1 MHICLVNL
9 PRYEVN
15 RPPLSL
21 AVLSAI
27 CDSHQVDYSCVDL
40 SLLIWQKLQD
50 DFYDIDNFCIT
61 KIINDPVKQRLQE
74 LIDKVIINT
83 ISKYPNTTFALSL
96 LSFWSQPVAELF
108 CQRVK
113 QLSNCEV

>member
-61 KIINDPVKQRLQE
+61 NINSVDYIQFSKKSPKFENGECEKQ
-74 LIDKVIINT
+74 
-83 ISKYPNTTFALSL
+83 
-96 LSFWSQPVAELF
+96 WSYAKEKGYGYL
-108 CQRVK
+108 RAHYH
-113 QLSNCEV
+113 EVF